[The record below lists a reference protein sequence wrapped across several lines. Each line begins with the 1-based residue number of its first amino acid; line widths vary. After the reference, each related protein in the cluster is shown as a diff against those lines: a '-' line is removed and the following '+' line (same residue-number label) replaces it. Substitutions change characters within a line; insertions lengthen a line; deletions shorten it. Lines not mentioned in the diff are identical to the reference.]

1 MSFFDNAYQGVP
13 PWDIGRAQGAFQNI
27 VSNIESYNLEGP
39 LLDIGCG
46 TGENSLFFAEKL
58 GFSCTGIDTSP
69 LAISKASEKAKQRNL
84 AEKTSFLN
92 YDLFKLDHFN
102 RRFNTIIDCGV
113 FHMFNAESRKE
124 YEKSVKNVLNKN
136 GKLCILAFSYL
147 EPIGIGPSQRLTEK
161 DYNSIFKDGWKIL
174 SFNHE
179 RFETN
184 PSKDRAKGLLTIIEK
199 I

>member
-13 PWDIGRAQGAFQNI
+13 PWDIGRAQDAFQKIAN
-27 VSNIESYNLEGP
+27 NFKSYNLKGP

-46 TGENSLFFAEKL
+46 TGENSLFFAQKL

-69 LAISKASEKAKQRNL
+69 RAISKATEKARQRNL

-92 YDLFKLDHFN
+92 FDLFGLEHFD

-113 FHMFNAESRKE
+113 FHMFDTKTRME
-124 YEKSVKNVLNKN
+124 YEQSVKNVLNKN
-136 GKLCILAFSYL
+136 GKLIILAFSYL
-147 EPIGIGPSQRLTEK
+147 EPLGIGPSQRLTED
-161 DYNSIFKDGWKIL
+161 DYNSIFKEGWNIM
-174 SFNHE
+174 SFKHE
-179 RFETN
+179 KFETN
-184 PSKDRAKGLLTIIEK
+184 VSKDKAKGLLTIIEK